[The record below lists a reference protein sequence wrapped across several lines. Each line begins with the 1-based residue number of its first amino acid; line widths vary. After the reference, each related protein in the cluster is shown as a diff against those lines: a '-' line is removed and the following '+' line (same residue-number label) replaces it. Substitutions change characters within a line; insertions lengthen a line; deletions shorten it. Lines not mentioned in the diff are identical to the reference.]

1 MKTKEMSKIEA
12 TIRATE
18 SLVQWIADSDQLSDK
33 EKQEATLKQ
42 MRQLNALIAAAKNTN
57 EKHGSIFRG
66 DEEGTGRGGE
76 AEGLLVR
83 TSELGGRPTRPHRR
97 RRPQQLSSCPRAEP
111 SAPPQ
116 SSRAARRRR

>member
-1 MKTKEMSKIEA
+1 MKTKEMLKIEA

-57 EKHGSIFRG
+57 EKLGFFARKFNASI
-66 DEEGTGRGGE
+66 
-76 AEGLLVR
+76 
-83 TSELGGRPTRPHRR
+83 
-97 RRPQQLSSCPRAEP
+97 
-111 SAPPQ
+111 
-116 SSRAARRRR
+116 AAVKKLEITK

>member
-1 MKTKEMSKIEA
+1 MKTKEMLKIEA

-57 EKHGSIFRG
+57 EK
-66 DEEGTGRGGE
+66 
-76 AEGLLVR
+76 
-83 TSELGGRPTRPHRR
+83 LGFF
-97 RRPQQLSSCPRAEP
+97 
-111 SAPPQ
+111 
-116 SSRAARRRR
+116 ARKFSPAKKLETTK